1 MKIIDRSELR
11 RRIEERSM
19 DDISSGRV
27 GGIALAVRQSGE
39 LLYENTFGAAKKDSL
54 FRIASMTKPI
64 TATAALILME
74 KGLLSLDDPI
84 EKYFPCWGERPI
96 VKMDGDKLVTTGTAS
111 VKPTVLNILNHTSGI
126 GGGEIGVVQHEAMSK
141 EEKAD
146 LYKAVEYYA
155 RAGIQF
161 EPGTEALYSGT
172 ASFSVLTAI
181 IEKITDMK
189 YGDFLKKNIFD
200 PLGMTDTSFEPNWE
214 RVIGMHNYVDG
225 KSVKGDTNEG
235 CVFADFPIS
244 HQLGGAGLVST
255 VDDYCK
261 FAEMLLNGGNGIIS
275 PESVKLMSTP
285 SVPYSVQKRNKRWG
299 LSVKVVSDE
308 SYQSLPVG
316 AFGWSGA
323 YGTHFWVDP
332 ENKITAVYMKNS
344 LYDGGGDAITAK
356 NFEWDVTLSMK

>member
-1 MKIIDRSELR
+1 MKILDISKLKS
-11 RRIEERSM
+11 RIEERSM
-19 DDISSGRV
+19 GDISSGRV
-27 GGIALAVRQSGE
+27 GGIVLAVNQNGKTV
-39 LLYENTFGAAKKDSL
+39 YENTFGAAKKDSL

-64 TATAALILME
+64 TATAALILVE
-74 KGLLSLDDPI
+74 KGLLSLDDTV
-84 EKYFPCWGERPI
+84 EKYFPSWVDLPI
-96 VKMDGDKLVTTGTAS
+96 VKMDGDKLKTVGKAS

-126 GGGEIGVVQHEAMSK
+126 GGGDIGVIQHNAMSK

-146 LYKAVEYYA
+146 LYRAVEYYA

-200 PLGMTDTSFEPNWE
+200 RLGMSDTSFDPDWE
-214 RVIGMHNYVDG
+214 RVVEMHDYADG
-225 KSVKGDTNEG
+225 KAAKGNTNEG
-235 CVFADFPIS
+235 CVFEDFPTS
-244 HQLGGAGLVST
+244 HQLGGAGLTST

-261 FAEMLLNGGNGIIS
+261 FAEMLLNRGAGIIS
-275 PESVKLMSTP
+275 PESVRLMSTP

-332 ENKITAVYMKNS
+332 ANKITAVYMKNS
-344 LYDGGGDAITAK
+344 QYDGGGDAITAK